1 MRLYFLFLFLISS
14 FQSISQELICNIM
27 VNSNQIQTSDRQI
40 FNSLQKSLY
49 EFVNNTKWTN
59 TTLEN
64 EERIECS
71 IMISISK
78 MISNDVFEGTIQIQ
92 SKRPIY
98 GTSYQSTIFNFQDQN
113 FKFNYQ
119 EFQPF
124 EFTVNTH
131 LSNLTSV
138 IAFYINIILGLDFST
153 FSEDGGMEYF
163 GVAQKIV
170 NNAQNAAEKGWR
182 AFESDRNRYWLAY
195 DMADP
200 RYSAYQRCL
209 YAYHRLGLDKLAE
222 EPDDARLAITA
233 LMIRVA
239 RSDDDY
245 SKAELNNIISLI
257 SARFKLSDDEAN
269 ELIKEAELV
278 EEQAP
283 DTVRFT
289 KSIKSA
295 IDFDDRIAII

>member
-1 MRLYFLFLFLISS
+1 
-14 FQSISQELICNIM
+14 M

-119 EFQPF
+119 EFQPL

-200 RYSAYQRCL
+200 RYSAYQRSL

-222 EPDDARLAITA
+222 EPDDARFEITEA
-233 LMIRVA
+233 LESLKEIYRENPSAFLLKLFFDAKSDEIVKIYSEAFPNEQA
-239 RSDDDY
+239 RIV
-245 SKAELNNIISLI
+245 KT
-257 SARFKLSDDEAN
+257 
-269 ELIKEAELV
+269 LV
-278 EEQAP
+278 E
-283 DTVRFT
+283 
-289 KSIKSA
+289 
-295 IDFDDRIAII
+295 IDPTNSSKYQKILNSNQR